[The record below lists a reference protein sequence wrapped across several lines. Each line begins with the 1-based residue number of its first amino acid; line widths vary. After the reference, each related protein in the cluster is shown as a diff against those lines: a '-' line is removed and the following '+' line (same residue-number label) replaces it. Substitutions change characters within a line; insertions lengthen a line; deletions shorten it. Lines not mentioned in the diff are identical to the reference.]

1 MHSRIVM
8 KPCGYGPLLWAE
20 DWCLMTDNRVIV
32 CADSMSLNI

>member
-8 KPCGYGPLLWAE
+8 KAYGDGPLWAE

-32 CADSMSLNI
+32 CADSMS